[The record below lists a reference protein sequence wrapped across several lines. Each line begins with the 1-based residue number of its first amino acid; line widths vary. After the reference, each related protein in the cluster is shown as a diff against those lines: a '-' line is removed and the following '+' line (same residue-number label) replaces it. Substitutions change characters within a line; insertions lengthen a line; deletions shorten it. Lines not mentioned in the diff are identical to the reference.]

1 MATRI
6 TVTLTGALGLDD
18 ADLLLTELE
27 EETGLDWRAE
37 DRSDVRHLGGVDHI
51 LLDALLSGTV
61 ELSLHAALD
70 KAREIVRDWQERR
83 LDPPDASVEAEQ
95 VEESGPAREPGAA
108 ESPDASIP
116 ALED

>member
-95 VEESGPAREPGAA
+95 VEESGPA
-108 ESPDASIP
+108 
-116 ALED
+116 